1 MLSMIRAQLFRIAKS
16 RFIIFF
22 AIIVM
27 LFAFATPFALWLH
40 NVWPAFAA
48 TGFVEIPDEPLPT
61 LQLYGVSFVA
71 GSFLAMGVSVATVY
85 YVAEDFKSGF
95 LKNLVQARGGRV
107 SYVIA
112 ITLCSITIA
121 ATAVIMGVLIV
132 EVALRAQGYVP
143 VPPSASDALQWF
155 SQLVLCMVAY
165 AIVAVFLTVTTGSE
179 TVATIGAI
187 LIAGGAVESVLKLIL
202 ANIPGIPIVLRDCL
216 DGYLATD
223 LAMLSQGIICD
234 PLTYAQAIIT
244 ILVAVVACVLVM
256 RRRSLD

>member
-1 MLSMIRAQLFRIAKS
+1 MFSMMRAQLFRIVKS

-22 AIIVM
+22 ALIVI
-27 LFAFATPFALWLH
+27 LFTFATPFALWLH

-95 LKNLVQARGGRV
+95 LKNLVQALGGRA
-107 SYVIA
+107 SYAVAMI
-112 ITLCSITIA
+112 LCSIVIA
-121 ATAVIMGVLIV
+121 TTAVIVGILVV
-132 EVALRAQGYVP
+132 EITLRAQGYVS
-143 VPPSASDALQWF
+143 VPPSASDVLQWF
-155 SQLVLCMVAY
+155 AQLVLCMVAY
-165 AIVAVFLTVTTGSE
+165 ATVAVFLTVTTGSE

-187 LIAGGAVESVLKLIL
+187 LIAGGAVESVLKIIL
-202 ANIPGIPIVLRDCL
+202 ANVPGIPVVLRDCL
-216 DGYLATD
+216 DSYLATD

-234 PLTYAQAIIT
+234 PLTYVQAVVT
-244 ILVAVVACVLVM
+244 IFIAGVACVLIM
-256 RRRSLD
+256 RLRNLG

>member
-1 MLSMIRAQLFRIAKS
+1 M
-16 RFIIFF
+16 
-22 AIIVM
+22 
-27 LFAFATPFALWLH
+27 
-40 NVWPAFAA
+40 
-48 TGFVEIPDEPLPT
+48 
-61 LQLYGVSFVA
+61 
-71 GSFLAMGVSVATVY
+71 
-85 YVAEDFKSGF
+85 
-95 LKNLVQARGGRV
+95 

-112 ITLCSITIA
+112 TTLCSIAIA
-121 ATAVIMGVLIV
+121 AAAVIMGSLIV

-143 VPPSASDALQWF
+143 VPPSVSDALQWF

-202 ANIPGIPIVLRDCL
+202 ANLPGIPIVLRDCL

-244 ILVAVVACVLVM
+244 ILVAVVACALVM